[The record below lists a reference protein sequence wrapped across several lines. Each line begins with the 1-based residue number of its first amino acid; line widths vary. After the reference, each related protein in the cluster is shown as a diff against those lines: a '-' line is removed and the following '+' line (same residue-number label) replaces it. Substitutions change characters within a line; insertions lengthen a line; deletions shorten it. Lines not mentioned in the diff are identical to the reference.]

1 MIGELIGLLIFMVTF
16 VLTFSLLNHIEHLM
30 WKDWFYGKNSWWNI
44 LYKNR

>member
-1 MIGELIGLLIFMVTF
+1 MIIECILFVVTF
-16 VLTFSLLNHIEHLM
+16 WYTYKLLDYIEHLM